1 MLISHFLRMTD
12 TLMLRTD
19 NRQIH
24 TGKQTHTHSTAIF
37 SRTRPRCS
45 CSAKWLNLLKPHLNQ
60 LCHLQLITLQNCN
73 FSISFELIRQ
83 GRSVMISI
91 AGVCVCCPSD
101 IKRNILAINVLST
114 THSIILN
121 LENTFLQYSQ
131 NIFLILRLK
140 SEPCL
145 KRNAHIYLHVP
156 LYVIV

>member
-12 TLMLRTD
+12 TLMLHTD

-73 FSISFELIRQ
+73 FSISFEFIRQ
-83 GRSVMISI
+83 ERSIMISI
-91 AGVCVCCPSD
+91 AGVCMCLCLPFWSGN
-101 IKRNILAINVLST
+101 KST
-114 THSIILN
+114 VNYTLN
-121 LENTFLQYSQ
+121 KNTFFI
-131 NIFLILRLK
+131 IFSKYVLILRLT
-140 SEPCL
+140 SDPCL
-145 KRNAHIYLHVP
+145 KWHAYIYLHVP